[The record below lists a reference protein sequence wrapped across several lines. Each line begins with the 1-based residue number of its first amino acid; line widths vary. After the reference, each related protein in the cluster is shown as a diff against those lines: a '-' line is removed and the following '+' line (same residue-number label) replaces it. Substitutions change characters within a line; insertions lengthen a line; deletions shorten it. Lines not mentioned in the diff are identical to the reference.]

1 MVSVGD
7 EVNHKRR
14 LGSLL
19 LIPCLVFSNVLIALN
34 WDTDEITCSSDGDLT
49 ASGSITLEGVE
60 YDVYTFLYDD
70 LDSGGSG
77 KYGEGG
83 CELSDWDIR
92 TAGHIDV
99 EVRTSEYSAYDACSD
114 HPSYL
119 EASDECD
126 AAVVHEGTTWTPM
139 ERCNNACMTRNL
151 GPVGGYVTFEDG
163 GWFGDGSF
171 LIAVEPGI
179 EITDF
184 EVDVRPYDDILS
196 PLIYSVFLTPVALWF
211 VNRWAKTNHQPHLRP
226 SAVVL
231 GKNVLKVG
239 VVHGFSLICI
249 ALVSESLSYAAPFVF
264 ASIVL
269 LTPSF
274 LVYAERKRH
283 LSSVFASAFV
293 FLLVPIQ
300 VVLLFLAGRGG
311 PLGCHAF
318 LTAPEVNPLDTHPS
332 IVYYVWLCSHIPLL
346 WHYLTARRLQ
356 HPYFYAIAI
365 PVLFVFL
372 IDMSI
377 SHTAMLAGVGGSI
390 DGCSEYQSASIR
402 YTIGTVSLLLLAG
415 SMTWARRYHK
425 DRLQDS
431 GFDDEENVANG
442 PLMSGETLH
451 QAKAIDIELGADE
464 MSSAPNDA
472 DNNPEPKCQDE
483 V

>member
-1 MVSVGD
+1 MVPAED
-7 EVNHKRR
+7 EVKHKRR

-19 LIPCLVFSNVLIALN
+19 LIPCLVLSNVLIALI
-34 WDTDEITCSSDGDLT
+34 WDHEDIVCSTDGDPA
-49 ASGSITLEGVE
+49 ASGSITLDGAE
-60 YDVYTFLYDD
+60 YDLYTFGYDD
-70 LDSGGSG
+70 LDSGKSG
-77 KYGEGG
+77 RYGEGG
-83 CELSDWDIR
+83 CDLSDWDIR
-92 TAGHIDV
+92 TADEIDLL
-99 EVRTSEYSAYDACSD
+99 VRTSGYTAIDACSMEGD
-114 HPSYL
+114 S
-119 EASDECD
+119 ECD
-126 AAVVHEGTTWTPM
+126 GAVVQGGTRWIPM
-139 ERCNNACMTRNL
+139 GYGSRGESL
-151 GPVGGYVTFEDG
+151 VLVGYLAFEDG

-171 LIAVEPGI
+171 LVAVEPDIG
-179 EITDF
+179 ITDF

-196 PLIYSVFLTPVALWF
+196 PLIFSVFLTPVALWF
-211 VNRWAKTNHQPHLRP
+211 VNRWAKTNHEPGLRS
-226 SAVVL
+226 SAIVF
-231 GKNVLKVG
+231 GKNVLKVA
-239 VVHGFSLICI
+239 VVHGLSLTCLI
-249 ALVSESLSYAAPFVF
+249 LMGESLSDGAPFVF

-300 VVLLFLAGRGG
+300 VVLLFVAGRGG

-415 SMTWARRYHK
+415 SMTWARRHHQA
-425 DRLQDS
+425 RRTDS
-431 GFDDEENVANG
+431 GSDAEGTVADE
-442 PLMSGETLH
+442 PLSRDETLR
-451 QAKAIDIELGADE
+451 QAQAMGLELSADGTSWV
-464 MSSAPNDA
+464 SSSTKPPPGRDG
-472 DNNPEPKCQDE
+472 
-483 V
+483 

>member
-19 LIPCLVFSNVLIALN
+19 LIPCLVFSNVVIALN
-34 WDTDEITCSSDGDLT
+34 WEDLETACFSYGDHITP
-49 ASGSITLEGVE
+49 GSITLDGAE
-60 YDVYTFLYDD
+60 YDLYTFGYDD
-70 LDSGGSG
+70 LDSGNSFSAGG
-77 KYGEGG
+77 GE
-83 CELSDWDIR
+83 CELSDWYIR
-92 TAGHIDV
+92 AADEIDLI
-99 EVRTSEYSAYDACSD
+99 VRTSGYTAYDACS
-114 HPSYL
+114 L
-119 EASDECD
+119 EGDNECD
-126 AAVVHEGTTWTPM
+126 DAVVQETTTWIPM
-139 ERCNNACMTRNL
+139 ERCTNHCVTRSAR
-151 GPVGGYVTFEDG
+151 GPVNGYFAFDDG

-171 LIAVEPGI
+171 MLAVEPGI
-179 EITDF
+179 KLNNF
-184 EVDVRPYDDILS
+184 QVSVGLYDDILS
-196 PLIYSVFLTPVALWF
+196 PLIFSIFLTPAALWF

-226 SAVVL
+226 SAVVF
-231 GKNVLKVG
+231 GKNVLKVA

-249 ALVSESLSYAAPFVF
+249 ALVGGPLSYVAPFVF

-274 LVYAERKRH
+274 LVYAERKRY

-464 MSSAPNDA
+464 MSSAPNGT